1 MPTYLPLPPIQ
12 VTAALDQSGFNSGK
26 LTAGF
31 TSAVLGDLTVPYFE
45 LYHAAVQNVPG
56 GASAV
61 IGFSPQATWGFTA
74 PGVGGGAEYH
84 LGGNGWLLT
93 PAREFYFFFNTA
105 TASPAIIVT
114 CWFRYDQDIQANQA
128 NQGIK

>member
-1 MPTYLPLPPIQ
+1 MPTFLPLPPLT
-12 VTAALDQSGFNSGK
+12 VTAAPDTSGFNTGN

-61 IGFSPQATWGFTA
+61 IGYSPSLAWGFTA

-84 LGGNGWLLT
+84 LSGNGWLLT
-93 PAREFYFFFNTA
+93 PAREFFFFFTTA
-105 TASPAIIVT
+105 TATPAIIVT
-114 CWFRYDQDIQANQA
+114 CWFRYDQDIQANAA